1 MSARSTNAGV
11 VAALQAFGLTK
22 HAGVLSPEFWKEV
35 ATSTRNQAFGHPVE
49 AAKQIRAGTL
59 FKPGTGLYHQG
70 LPRTAGSI
78 AGSLAMPLALTA
90 LFAKM
95 SPESSRGEVVGD
107 MLGRTAGSM
116 LGGPL
121 AGTVGT
127 VGGGML
133 LANAGRAIGSHFDP
147 KPSVENSEVAAGE

>member
-1 MSARSTNAGV
+1 MYAHST
-11 VAALQAFGLTK
+11 Q
-22 HAGVLSPEFWKEV
+22 AGVLAALRTYGLSKHANVFSPAFWKEV
-35 ATSTRNQAFGHPVE
+35 ATTTRNQAVGHPVE
-49 AAKQIRAGTL
+49 ALKQIRAGTL

-70 LPRTAGSI
+70 LPRTVGSV
-78 AGSLAMPLALTA
+78 AGSLAVPLALTA

-147 KPSVENSEVAAGE
+147 KHPVENSEVAAGE